1 MEERV
6 RTTGREEPIFSSPSV
21 ERFLQSGRRMPMRT
35 FAPVLAAAA
44 LVVAQDPQKFRI
56 STNTVAL
63 YATVTDSDKRL
74 VTDLVEADFE
84 IYDNGKLQ
92 TITSFDNKPLPITVV
107 VMLDTSGS
115 MTIALDLVKRAAEE
129 FLIRM
134 LPEDQGM
141 VGAFNDKIQFIPD
154 GEFTSNRDQLIR
166 SLKDLDFGYPTR
178 LYDAINQSMAQ
189 LKGIPGRKVVLVFTD
204 GDDNASKIGS
214 GDVTDRARTEEVMVY
229 SVGLEN
235 TYFNGQQRVRSSPD
249 RGLKR
254 LSEETGGGFFLLK
267 KTDELGPTFTRVAQ
281 ELHSQYVLGFNPQVL
296 DGKVHKLELKV
307 RQKPSMTA
315 RARKSYVAAA
325 ETVTDR

>member
-1 MEERV
+1 M
-6 RTTGREEPIFSSPSV
+6 PI
-21 ERFLQSGRRMPMRT
+21 RIL
-35 FAPVLAAAA
+35 APVLAAAA
-44 LVVAQDPQKFRI
+44 LAMVQEQPPPSGQKFRV
-56 STNTVAL
+56 STNTVAM

-74 VTDLVEADFE
+74 VTDLLEADFE

-115 MTIALDLVKRAAEE
+115 MTVALDLVKHAAEE
-129 FLIRM
+129 FLMRM

-154 GEFTSNRDQLIR
+154 GEFTSARDVLIR
-166 SLKDLDFGYPTR
+166 ALKDLDFGYPTR
-178 LYDAINQSMAQ
+178 LYDAVNQSMVQ
-189 LKGIPGRKVVLVFTD
+189 LKGTPGRKVVLVFTD

-214 GDVTDRARTEEVMVY
+214 GEVTDRARVEDVMVY
-229 SVGLEN
+229 SVGLE
-235 TYFNGQQRVRSSPD
+235 TVYFNGQHKVRSSPD

-281 ELHSQYVLGFNPQVL
+281 ELHSQYVLGFTPQLL
-296 DGKVHKLELKV
+296 DGKVHKLELRIK
-307 RQKPSMTA
+307 QKPSMTA
-315 RARKSYVAAA
+315 RARKSYVATA
-325 ETVTDR
+325 ESNDRTVTR